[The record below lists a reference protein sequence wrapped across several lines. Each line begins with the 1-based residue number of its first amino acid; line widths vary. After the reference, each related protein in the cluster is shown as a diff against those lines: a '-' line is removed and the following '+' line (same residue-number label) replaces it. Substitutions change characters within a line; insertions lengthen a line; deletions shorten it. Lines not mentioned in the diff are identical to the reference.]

1 VRDGWQ
7 GTRLVSVKAESANAD
22 CSGVAPV
29 LRPPR
34 GVRKC
39 ARASCHARR
48 MLASVAGNGTAV
60 TSGRFPLSFR
70 LCGVKFGIPHGGM
83 TTGNAG
89 ELRDL
94 FLSTCG
100 RLAIAESLSKD
111 RRSIDVRNARY
122 PGSKFLLVQVG
133 VAHINHRSGDNRDE
147 NLAALCRGCHLN
159 HDQIQHRDTRR
170 VRKDFS
176 RPLLAGLT
184 PQTQTPP
191 LGEE

>member
-1 VRDGWQ
+1 MPIAPELRQFYGPTWREKVRPRIMSRAQDACECCGKRNSCYVWTVPVVIPTLWGEVRYTAWWDDDWQ
-7 GTRLVSVKAESANAD
+7 RWRAPGSVLVD
-22 CSGVAPV
+22 

-34 GVRKC
+34 DRGVFVEGPK
-39 ARASCHARR
+39 
-48 MLASVAGNGTAV
+48 
-60 TSGRFPLSFR
+60 
-70 LCGVKFGIPHGGM
+70 I
-83 TTGNAG
+83 
-89 ELRDL
+89 D
-94 FLSTCG
+94 
-100 RLAIAESLSKD
+100 
-111 RRSIDVRNARY
+111 DVRNERY
-122 PGSKFLLVQVG
+122 TGSKFLLVQVG